1 MKKSIN
7 NFSKLAVSIL
17 IAGTTITNCS
27 YASKV
32 SDTNKTIINSSIS
45 IENNYSNKFFKATRV
60 ENNIFRISG
69 VNGELMYLIEG
80 ENKAALIDTGTGVGN
95 LKEFVEKITK
105 KPITVILTHGHVDH
119 APGAAMFN
127 DVYMSYTDKN
137 LYAQHDTL
145 DTRKSFTD
153 ISYKDSKE
161 LNDSDY
167 VPVKDSDSFN
177 NLKDGA
183 TFNLG
188 GVTLEAIS
196 VPGHT
201 QGMTAILIKEQRVLI
216 TGDAC
221 NFSTFLFDENT
232 TGLTTYQNS
241 IKNLLDK
248 TNGKFDKIY
257 ISHMSG
263 DAPKSL
269 IADMITLIDD
279 IKAGKVDNVP
289 FEFMGHKAFIAK
301 KVNEKF
307 MRIDGGT
314 ANLIYDPKRINE

>member
-1 MKKSIN
+1 MKKSIKGI
-7 NFSKLAVSIL
+7 SKLVLSFL
-17 IAGTTITNCS
+17 IVGTTFTDYS

-32 SDTNKTIINSSIS
+32 SDTSKTIANSSIS
-45 IENNYSNKFFKATRV
+45 IESNYSNKFFKATRV
-60 ENNIFRISG
+60 ENNIFRIAG

-80 ENKAALIDTGTGVGN
+80 ENKVALIDTGTGVGN

-105 KPITVILTHGHVDH
+105 KPIAVILTHGHVDH
-119 APGAAMFN
+119 APGASMFN
-127 DVYMSYTDKN
+127 DIYMSYDDKN
-137 LYAQHDTL
+137 LYGQHDTL
-145 DTRKSFTD
+145 ETRKDFTS
-153 ISYKDSKE
+153 ISYKDSKK
-161 LNDSDY
+161 LNDLDY
-167 VPVKDSDSFN
+167 VPVKASDNFN
-177 NLKDGA
+177 NLKDGDV
-183 TFNLG
+183 FNLG

-241 IKNLLDK
+241 MKNLLDK

-269 IADMITLIDD
+269 IADMITLIDE
-279 IKAGKVDNVP
+279 IKAGKADNIP

-301 KVNEKF
+301 KTNENF
-307 MRIDGGT
+307 LRIDGGT
-314 ANLIYDPKRINE
+314 ANLIYDLKRINE